1 MVSMDMQK
9 TVLPQGA
16 EDNCKHKN
24 NEMPEPCISLEAF
37 FLEEVMGWKK
47 ECEGGNPLKI

>member
-16 EDNCKHKN
+16 EDNGKHKKP
-24 NEMPEPCISLEAF
+24 EMPGF
-37 FLEEVMGWKK
+37 FKRGNGMEEGMRD
-47 ECEGGNPLKI
+47 KIFYKSDHY